1 MTAIIV
7 WTCLIAGSGNRTFRI
22 LALTLPYCL
31 SIHSDR
37 TYDIVKWIIRLLDLP
52 YGSVLAAIQMRAI
65 SYYKQI
71 AEPM

>member
-22 LALTLPYCL
+22 LTLILSYCL

-37 TYDIVKWIIRLLDLP
+37 TTAIVKRIIRLLDLM
-52 YGSVLAAIQMRAI
+52 YGSVLAAIQIRAI
-65 SYYKQI
+65 SYHKQT